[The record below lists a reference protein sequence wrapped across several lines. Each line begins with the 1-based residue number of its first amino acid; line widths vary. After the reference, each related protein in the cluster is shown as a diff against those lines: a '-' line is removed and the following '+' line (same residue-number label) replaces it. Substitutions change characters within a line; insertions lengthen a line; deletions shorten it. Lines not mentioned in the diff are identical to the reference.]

1 MDGDPTNLGSQEE
14 RDQAREELDLIHDF
28 HEEEDFKWVLSDVR
42 GRRFIWGL
50 LEEAGVYSS
59 SFDGTAETTIFNEG
73 NRNQGLKLLAMIHE
87 VAPDLYATMI
97 KEKKDYEQH
106 IDSIRRNGRSDSQ

>member
-1 MDGDPTNLGSQEE
+1 MDGDPTNLRSEE
-14 RDQAREELDLIHDF
+14 DREQVREELDLIHDF

-73 NRNQGLKLLAMIHE
+73 QRNQGLKILSMIHE
-87 VAPDLYATMI
+87 VAPDMYATMI
-97 KEKKDYEQH
+97 KEKKDYERH
-106 IDSIRRNGRSDSQ
+106 ILDIKRNERSSS